1 MNKSKKAIIAVI
13 AVLTAVALFL
23 LGIMSLFI
31 VGGDKLEDML
41 DKREDDLKT
50 VVFQK
55 EYSINDFQNV
65 KIDCGCA
72 DVTFKPSQNENVSI
86 TVFGANDNKF
96 SGEIKDGT
104 LELNEIY
111 GKATFRWRK
120 AVKFN
125 GPHIIVKIPQGFNY
139 PVDINVDYGD
149 IDFETEYNSL
159 LNVQMS
165 TGDFEAISL
174 GGKFDISTDTGDIS
188 IKNAKPYEN
197 SSLKTGTGD
206 IEIDNISNTRI
217 ISEADTGD
225 EDVNGSD
232 NSSGITLTV
241 TTDTGDIEVND
252 N

>member
-1 MNKSKKAIIAVI
+1 MNKSKKIIIALI

-23 LGIMSLFI
+23 LGVMSLFI
-31 VGGDKLEDML
+31 AGGDKLEDML

-55 EYSINDFQNV
+55 EYSINDFQNM

-72 DVTFKPSQNENVSI
+72 DVTFKPSQNGNVSV

-96 SGEIKDGT
+96 SGEIKDKT

-111 GKATFRWRK
+111 GKATFRWAR
-120 AVKFN
+120 AIKFK
-125 GPHIIVKIPQGFNY
+125 GLHIVVKIPQGFDF

-159 LNVQMS
+159 LNVQMG

-174 GGKFDISTDTGDIS
+174 GGKFDISTNIGDIS

-197 SSLKTGTGD
+197 SSLKTDTGD
-206 IEIDNISNTRI
+206 IEVDNVLNTKI
-217 ISEADTGD
+217 ISEADTGN

-232 NSSGITLTV
+232 DSSGVTLTV